1 MPAAVAGGVL
11 VVLTAVR
18 ELTIS
23 VLLLAPG
30 AQTLGVNIFSLQ
42 QAGAYNAAPAP
53 SLLITLVGLAG
64 LGLAA
69 RRSN

>member
-1 MPAAVAGGVL
+1 VPAAIAGGVL

-42 QAGAYNAAPAP
+42 QAGAYNAASAL
-53 SLLITLVGLAG
+53 SLIITLVGLAG

-69 RRSN
+69 RRAK